1 MEGRL
6 KREIKEKR
14 KFCKKK
20 LILAAMLLLTACGTA
35 GERTEQNFEETPGR
49 EEEITEMSTEI
60 ESAGAQS
67 IWITYWGQDGAEEIL
82 AEAEEKFSK
91 ICLFGALFDEE
102 GKPYIH
108 QNTLELT
115 ERLQK
120 EDSFELYL
128 TFVND
133 WVLAEGSSLKDTE
146 LLYQLFSTESG
157 AAAHAEAILD
167 MTEEAGFDGIEI
179 DYERIRSD
187 MELWSCFRNFLEILI
202 DGAEERGL
210 SLRVLL
216 EPGIPLEELF
226 LPEGPEYV
234 VMCYNLHGNGTG
246 PGPKADE
253 EFLISLADKFST
265 LPNVGYALANGGFF
279 WDQEG
284 NVESITTLEAASL
297 AAANEVSPVRDE
309 ASGALYYTFQRD
321 GETGTVWYADG
332 ETLKRWSEILRGRAG
347 QETAV
352 SIWRMNG

>member
-1 MEGRL
+1 M
-6 KREIKEKR
+6 KIKIKEER
-14 KFCKKK
+14 KFCKRK
-20 LILAAMLLLTACGTA
+20 LILAAMFLLTACGA
-35 GERTEQNFEETPGR
+35 AEGQTEQNFDEPGYKK
-49 EEEITEMSTEI
+49 EIAEISAEI
-60 ESAGAQS
+60 EATGAQS
-67 IWITYWGQDGAEEIL
+67 IWVTYWGQDGAEEIL
-82 AEAEEKFSK
+82 TGIEGKISE

-115 ERLQK
+115 ERLRK
-120 EDSFELYL
+120 EDTSELYL

-133 WVLAEGSSLKDTE
+133 WVLAEKSLLKDTE
-146 LLYQLFSTESG
+146 LLYQLISTESG
-157 AAAHAEAILD
+157 AASHAETILD
-167 MTEEAGFDGIEI
+167 MTEEAGCDGIEI
-179 DYERIRSD
+179 DYERIRKD
-187 MELWSCFRNFLEILI
+187 MELWSYFQYFLEILS

-216 EPGIPLEELF
+216 EPGIPVEEIS

-234 VMCYNLHGNGTG
+234 VMCYNLHGNGTE

-253 EFLISLADKFST
+253 AFLISLVDKFST
-265 LPNVGYALANGGFF
+265 LPNVGYALANGGFL

-321 GETGTVWYADG
+321 GGMSTVWYADG
-332 ETLKRWSEILRGRAG
+332 ETLRRWSGILREQAG
-347 QETAV
+347 QETPV